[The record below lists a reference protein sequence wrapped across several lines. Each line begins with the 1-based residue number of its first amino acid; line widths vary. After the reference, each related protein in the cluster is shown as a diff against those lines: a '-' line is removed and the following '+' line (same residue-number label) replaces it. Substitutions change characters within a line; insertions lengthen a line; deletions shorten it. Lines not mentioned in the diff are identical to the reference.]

1 MSGIMNFNVKL
12 LASLTVAI
20 FATNEVEVPWVG
32 EVDGIRARV
41 VIGLCRI
48 YVAVNVVLVIHLHN
62 IMILLVVRENCMLGT
77 ENRLLLINY
86 VVNN

>member
-1 MSGIMNFNVKL
+1 MNFNVKL

-41 VIGLCRI
+41 VKGLCRI
-48 YVAVNVVLVIHLHN
+48 YVAVNVVLVTHLHN
-62 IMILLVVRENCMLGT
+62 IMILLVVRENCMLHT
-77 ENRLLLINY
+77 TLLLINY
-86 VVNN
+86 NVNN